1 MKSMRA
7 LILCIP
13 ALTLLGCSHTVH
25 YAYPPPNPAG
35 QVLDLSSVQEPPAP
49 PEQPLTDTKTIQNQP
64 PAQEPR
70 EEAPRVE
77 PPAPTEPEPEA
88 SEKLMSS
95 QGQKQ
100 PGTMG
105 HALTPQVQYWIDRLS
120 GREKRTFQSQL
131 TRLDKIRPSMERI
144 FDQHGIPRDL
154 VYLCLVESGA
164 RANAV
169 SCSGAAG
176 YWQFIPDTAKKF
188 GLQVN
193 RYVDERKNLEKST
206 RAAALYLKHLYGL
219 FGDWYL
225 AIAAYNAGEG
235 AVMRLM
241 KNSGVK
247 TFWDID
253 DSMAIKMETI
263 EYVPKYIATVILAG
277 NREGYGLPPAQ
288 PARPDTV
295 DDAGFLDTLARAD
308 GIRGPLAQTAPVVA
322 TDAGNAS
329 LPGSREDLWREGGP
343 GTTSTERDTGGR
355 TIRYTVKKGDT
366 LYSLAR
372 RHKTTVDSV
381 CRANALPL
389 KKGLKPGMKINIPLG
404 TPHAKGKSPK
414 GPSRTHVVAQGENLQ
429 IIARNHGVPVQDII
443 DANRIEDP
451 GIIQPKTVLVIPKS
465 RESGKST
472 KPKSSKYTVRKGDTI
487 WGISRQ
493 FDVPSADLMRWNK
506 LSPTAQLRP
515 GDKLTIRHQ

>member
-1 MKSMRA
+1 
-7 LILCIP
+7 
-13 ALTLLGCSHTVH
+13 
-25 YAYPPPNPAG
+25 
-35 QVLDLSSVQEPPAP
+35 
-49 PEQPLTDTKTIQNQP
+49 
-64 PAQEPR
+64 
-70 EEAPRVE
+70 
-77 PPAPTEPEPEA
+77 
-88 SEKLMSS
+88 
-95 QGQKQ
+95 
-100 PGTMG
+100 MG
-105 HALTPQVQYWIDRLS
+105 HALNPQVQYWIDRLS
-120 GREKRTFQSQL
+120 GREKRAFQSQL
-131 TRLDKIRPSMERI
+131 TRLDRIRPSMERI

-193 RYVDERKNLEKST
+193 RYVDERKNLDKST
-206 RAAALYLKHLYGL
+206 RAAAQYLKHLYGL

-241 KNSGVK
+241 KNSGVE

-288 PARPDTV
+288 PAPPDTI
-295 DDAGFLDTLARAD
+295 DDAEFLDVLAGTE

-329 LPGSREDLWREGGP
+329 LPGLREHLWKDGGP
-343 GTTSTERDTGGR
+343 GTESTERASGGR
-355 TIRYTVKKGDT
+355 NIRYTVRKGDT

-372 RHKTTVDSV
+372 RHKTTVDAI
-381 CRANALPL
+381 CRANAQPL
-389 KKGLKPGMKINIPLG
+389 KKGLKPGMKISIPSG
-404 TPHAKGKSPK
+404 TLHAAGK
-414 GPSRTHVVAQGENLQ
+414 GPKVQSRTHVVAQGENLQ
-429 IIARNHGVPVQDII
+429 VIARDHDVSVQEII
-443 DANRIEDP
+443 DANRIKEP
-451 GIIQPKTVLVIPKS
+451 GLIQPKTVLVIPKS
-465 RESGKST
+465 RGTGKSAESR
-472 KPKSSKYTVRKGDTI
+472 SSKYIVRKGDTI

-493 FDVPSADLMRWNK
+493 FEVPSADLMRWNR

-515 GDKLTIRHQ
+515 GDRLTIRHQ